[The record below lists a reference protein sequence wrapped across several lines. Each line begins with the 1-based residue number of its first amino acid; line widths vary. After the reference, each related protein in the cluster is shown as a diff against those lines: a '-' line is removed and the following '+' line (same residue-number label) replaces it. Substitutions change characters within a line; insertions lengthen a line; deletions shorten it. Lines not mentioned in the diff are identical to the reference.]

1 MNSNEMSE
9 DGFNSFQTAFSFL
22 IEEEFSMSTYEINKI
37 LENVKKFISGP
48 SRG

>member
-1 MNSNEMSE
+1 MRWAKMASIV
-9 DGFNSFQTAFSFL
+9 FKLRFTFL